1 MRVQLREF
9 CQVRSGDKGDT
20 VDISLFAPTPALYE
34 VLKEQVT
41 AERVASFFAPV
52 TSGPVTR
59 YEVRNVLALKFVI
72 NRALGG
78 GAARTLR
85 SDNLGKAYGANLL
98 HLDVEVDPKLLE
110 GVPSLR
116 YPDSVHPAGGQP
128 GLAAGGVG
136 PMVTGLDNIGIA
148 VRDLA

>member
-34 VLKEQVT
+34 VLKAQVT
-41 AERVASFFAPV
+41 AERVASFFAPIA
-52 TSGPVTR
+52 SGPVTR
-59 YEVRNVLALKFVI
+59 YEVPNVLALKFVVKG
-72 NRALGG
+72 ALGG
-78 GAARTLR
+78 GGARSLR

-98 HLDVEVDPKLLE
+98 HLDVEVDPQLLE

-116 YPDSVHPAGGQP
+116 HPDSVRPAG
-128 GLAAGGVG
+128 A
-136 PMVTGLDNIGIA
+136 
-148 VRDLA
+148 R